1 MNKKTLNIIFVVII
15 SLLIFLF
22 FVFPYIWMI
31 LMSFKN
37 RVDILSIQPKFLFT
51 PTLQNYIEL
60 FQRGDF
66 LLMLRNSFLVVLLTL
81 AVSFAFGLPAAYG
94 FARYKFK
101 RREDNAF
108 WILTL
113 RMAPPMA
120 VVIPYFV
127 IGSTLRALD
136 TIPYL
141 SLVYLTF
148 NIPFV
153 IWMMRSFFEDIPI
166 EIEESAKIDGLS
178 DFQIFL
184 RIDLPLVTHGMAA
197 TAILCTIFTWN
208 EFAFAMFLTSQNAKP
223 VSTMVTLFQTFQGVM
238 WGQMAAAAFISTIP
252 MVIFAIIARRWL
264 VRGLTFGAIK

>member
-1 MNKKTLNIIFVVII
+1 MNKKILNIIIVIVV
-15 SLLIFLF
+15 SSLIFIF

-37 RVDILSIQPKFLFT
+37 RADILSVQPKFIFT
-51 PTLQNYIEL
+51 PTVENYKEL
-60 FQRGDF
+60 FQKEDF
-66 LLMLRNSFLVVLLTL
+66 LLMIKNSFFVVLLTL
-81 AVSFAFGLPAAYG
+81 AISFALGLPAAYG
-94 FARYKFK
+94 FARYNFK
-101 RREDNAF
+101 KREDTAF

-120 VVIPYFV
+120 VVIPYFI
-127 IGSTLRALD
+127 IGSLLKVLD
-136 TIPYL
+136 TITWL
-141 SLVYLTF
+141 SVVYLTF

-153 IWMMRSFFEDIPI
+153 IWMMRGFFEDIPI

-184 RIDLPLVTHGMAA
+184 KIDLPLVKNGMAA

-208 EFAFAMFLTSQNAKP
+208 EFTFALFLTSQNAKP

-238 WGQMAAAAFISTIP
+238 WGQMAAASFISTIP
-252 MVIFAIIARRWL
+252 MVIFAIIARKWL